1 VNERES
7 DLFTPS
13 LSEWRPVATERPP
26 WRLNSQYW
34 LSFLGGAAAVT
45 ALAVLNARRLQLSRN
60 VQRRMVLGGVL
71 VVLVELA
78 IAFTAIIGFG
88 LDPDRGA
95 RARLL
100 PRWSYA
106 LINLLWA
113 AVLVRWQAP
122 AARQYESFGRGDYAS
137 MWGPGFIAGLA
148 STALFAAPFL
158 WFLWITGRL
167 PSQR

>member
-1 VNERES
+1 M
-7 DLFTPS
+7 
-13 LSEWRPVATERPP
+13 
-26 WRLNSQYW
+26 
-34 LSFLGGAAAVT
+34 T
-45 ALAVLNARRLQLSRN
+45 AIAVLNAQRLQLSTN

-71 VVLVELA
+71 VMCSWSWRLP
-78 IAFTAIIGFG
+78 TAIIGFG
-88 LDPDRGA
+88 LDPERGA

-122 AARQYESFGRGDYAS
+122 AARHYESFGRGEYAS

-148 STALFAAPFL
+148 STVLFAAPLL

-167 PSQR
+167 P